1 MYAKIYLGLIIVFY
15 VFCKVVWRLYQPGT
29 SKKVRNIVIKRY
41 IFYMIFFIMRF
52 SPWLILIKLP
62 ASRKNPK
69 ERSVIDKI
77 FNLQASDLAM

>member
-1 MYAKIYLGLIIVFY
+1 
-15 VFCKVVWRLYQPGT
+15 VWRLYQPGT